1 MIHIIK
7 SLRLILDYKQR
18 SRIVILFI
26 MMLFGALLE
35 AGGIALLPVILTGLM
50 NMEDL
55 NQNSYLGFICS
66 KLECDIQQALTALIL
81 FLILLY
87 AFKGIYILIQYY
99 CLYCF
104 INNNR
109 YKMQSQLMQSYLN
122 RDYSYYMRVRSGD
135 VIQNLTNN
143 VDFVFTA
150 VTSLMN
156 FTSELVMVIILLI
169 TILVINPLFS
179 LGIGGL
185 LFLLILMVGH
195 FIKPVMVK
203 AGNQINSGYKNMN
216 KWILQS
222 VSGIK
227 DIKIGMRENYFL
239 ENYNKYGKMTA
250 KSRQY
255 SAFLENVPRA
265 IYETITMVSI
275 LIILALV
282 FRYNDNFSSVIPQ
295 FAAFGVAIIKIL
307 PSANR
312 LSIYRN
318 SMEYYK
324 NGLNDVVN
332 FILESKRE
340 YEEKIANIVDIQE
353 KNAEAPNISFE
364 CKCELDHVSYKYPSG
379 EKEILSDAS
388 MVIPAGKSIGIV
400 GASGAGK
407 STVADLLL
415 GLLKPQ
421 NGTVKSD
428 GVNIEENYPSW
439 LSHVGYIPQTIYM
452 LDDNIRN
459 NVAFGYN
466 DKSISDKRVWEA
478 LDEAC
483 IGDFIRT
490 LPEGLDTNIGER
502 GLRLSGGQRQRLG
515 IARALY
521 SAPEILVFDEATSAL
536 DSQTEKEI
544 IESIDNLHGKKT
556 LVIIAHRIT
565 TIKKCDLV
573 YRVEDEGTKLERR
586 L

>member
-222 VSGIK
+222 V
-227 DIKIGMRENYFL
+227 
-239 ENYNKYGKMTA
+239 
-250 KSRQY
+250 
-255 SAFLENVPRA
+255 
-265 IYETITMVSI
+265 
-275 LIILALV
+275 
-282 FRYNDNFSSVIPQ
+282 
-295 FAAFGVAIIKIL
+295 
-307 PSANR
+307 
-312 LSIYRN
+312 
-318 SMEYYK
+318 
-324 NGLNDVVN
+324 
-332 FILESKRE
+332 
-340 YEEKIANIVDIQE
+340 
-353 KNAEAPNISFE
+353 
-364 CKCELDHVSYKYPSG
+364 
-379 EKEILSDAS
+379 
-388 MVIPAGKSIGIV
+388 
-400 GASGAGK
+400 
-407 STVADLLL
+407 
-415 GLLKPQ
+415 
-421 NGTVKSD
+421 
-428 GVNIEENYPSW
+428 
-439 LSHVGYIPQTIYM
+439 
-452 LDDNIRN
+452 
-459 NVAFGYN
+459 
-466 DKSISDKRVWEA
+466 
-478 LDEAC
+478 
-483 IGDFIRT
+483 RT
-490 LPEGLDTNIGER
+490 LFV
-502 GLRLSGGQRQRLG
+502 LS
-515 IARALY
+515 
-521 SAPEILVFDEATSAL
+521 
-536 DSQTEKEI
+536 
-544 IESIDNLHGKKT
+544 
-556 LVIIAHRIT
+556 
-565 TIKKCDLV
+565 
-573 YRVEDEGTKLERR
+573 
-586 L
+586 